1 MRKPLIYE
9 TGIILITQALA
20 LYTGWLMLGTKVLIG
35 GQEVGLRDALVIA
48 DTGSGVASFILAIAV
63 STVLIVLV
71 LRYLKT
77 RWFFQLLFAYLLFM
91 GIDTVVGFSLGEPI
105 GIAAALLIIVTRY
118 LKPTVIVQNIALM
131 IALAGVSAQLAM
143 FFNTTT
149 LVLVLIVASIYDYIA
164 VFKTKH
170 MVSMFTGMME
180 KGVTLAVVIPDKG
193 SFTDKVDTSIMRKKG
208 ETETRHVLIGSGDI
222 AFPSI
227 LAVSVFAEY
236 SLMSAAAVMLGSLIG
251 LWFDHAWVERNKK
264 PMPALPAITFF
275 ALLALGLARLGGF

>member
-20 LYTGWLMLGTKVLIG
+20 LYTGWLMLGTKVLFE
-35 GQEVGLRDALVIA
+35 GQEVGLRDALIIA
-48 DTGSGVASFILAIAV
+48 DTGSGIASFLAAIIV
-63 STVLIVLV
+63 STLLIVLV
-71 LRYLKT
+71 LKYMKG
-77 RWFFQLLFAYLLFM
+77 RWFYQLLFAYLLFM
-91 GIDTVVGFSLGEPI
+91 GIDTVAGFSFGEPF
-105 GIAAALLIIVTRY
+105 GVAAALLIIAARY
-118 LKPTVIVQNIALM
+118 LKPTVIVQNIALI

-149 LVLVLIVASIYDYIA
+149 LVMVLIVASVYDYIA

-170 MVSMFTGMME
+170 MVTMFTGMME
-180 KGVTLAVVIPDKG
+180 KGVTLAMVIPDKG
-193 SFTDKVDTSIMRKKG
+193 KFTDKVDATLMRKKG

-236 SLMSAAAVMLGSLIG
+236 SLMSAVAVMLGSMVG
-251 LWFDHAWVERNKK
+251 LWFDSAWVERNKK

-275 ALLALGLARLGGF
+275 SLLALGLARLGGL

>member
-1 MRKPLIYE
+1 MKKPLAYE
-9 TGIILITQALA
+9 TLIILITQALA
-20 LYTGWLMLGTKVLIG
+20 LFTGSLMLGTKVLVG
-35 GQEVGLRDALVIA
+35 GQELGLREAMIIA
-48 DTGSGVASFILAIAV
+48 DTGSGVASFIAAIAV
-63 STVLIVLV
+63 STVLMVLV
-71 LRYLKT
+71 LKYLKGK
-77 RWFFQLLFAYLLFM
+77 WLFQLLFAYLLFM

-105 GIAAALLIIVTRY
+105 GIAAAVLMITARF
-118 LKPTVIVQNIALM
+118 LKPTVIVQNIVLM

-143 FFNTTT
+143 FFNTNT
-149 LVLVLIVASIYDYIA
+149 LILVLIVASVYDYIA

-180 KGVTLAVVIPDKG
+180 KGVTLAVIVPDKG
-193 SFTDKVDTSIMRKKG
+193 KFTDPVDTSLMRKKG

-236 SLMSAAAVMLGSLIG
+236 TLMSAVAVMLGSMIG
-251 LWFDHAWVERNKK
+251 LWFDHAWVEKNKT

-275 ALLALGLARLGGF
+275 SLLALGLARLGGL

>member
-20 LYTGWLMLGTKVLIG
+20 LYTGWLMLGTKVLFE
-35 GQEVGLRDALVIA
+35 GQEMGLRDAMIIA
-48 DTGSGVASFILAIAV
+48 DTGSGIASFVAAIAI
-63 STVLIVLV
+63 STIMMVLV
-71 LRYLKT
+71 LKYLKG
-77 RWFFQLLFAYLLFM
+77 RWLYQLLFAYLLFM
-91 GIDTVVGFSLGEPI
+91 GIDTVVGFSFGEPL
-105 GIAAALLIIVTRY
+105 GVAAALLIIAARF

-143 FFNTTT
+143 FFNTQT
-149 LVLVLIVASIYDYIA
+149 LVMVLIVASVYDYIA

-170 MVSMFTGMME
+170 MVTMFTGMME
-180 KGVTLAVVIPDKG
+180 KGVVLAMVIPDKG
-193 SFTDKVDTSIMRKKG
+193 SFTDRIDTTLMRQKG

-236 SLMSAAAVMLGSLIG
+236 SLISAVAVMLGSMVG
-251 LWFDHAWVERNKK
+251 LWFDNAWVERNKK